1 MDCIFCKIINKE
13 IPSKVIYED
22 DKVLVMLD
30 INPVSDGHAL
40 VIPKKHIEDILEV
53 DNETLDYMFKIAK
66 SLMPKIMEKLE
77 AKSLTMLIN
86 YGDDQQV
93 KHLHLHLIPDYV
105 KGLNNK
111 NVRDIDKVYEILK
124 SED

>member
-93 KHLHLHLIPDYV
+93 KHLHLHLIPDYA

-111 NVRDIDKVYEILK
+111 NVGDIDKVYEILK

>member
-66 SLMPKIMEKLE
+66 SLMPKIMEKLD

-93 KHLHLHLIPDYV
+93 KHLHLHLIPDYA